1 MKIFL
6 LVLLAITA
14 FLSGCAT
21 PGTTGAHSP
30 TIFLLGQSHDR
41 KGFVLDQEN
50 RDFIVAE
57 GVPITNFAPYVE
69 PTYWEGA
76 FEVPTPPDSFYI
88 DRLKEITAARIV
100 KAKENPQP

>member
-41 KGFVLDQEN
+41 KGFVLDEEN
-50 RDFIVAE
+50 MDFIISE
-57 GVPITNFAPYVE
+57 GVPPANFDQYRE
-69 PTYWEGA
+69 PTYWEGLL
-76 FEVPTPPDSFYI
+76 EVKTPPHAFYI

-100 KAKENPQP
+100 KAKENPQ